1 MSKIRLHGSSS
12 GYTEIA
18 PVAASSNNTIT
29 LPSDGTLIS
38 HDGNGAVGVTSIT
51 VGTGVTIGDGRL
63 TASSGIVGLTST
75 GVPTSGII
83 QVVQVVKTDTSS
95 TTSFTSYTDI
105 GPSASIIASKAG
117 NKIMVEFMLNIGCTD
132 GRHIAFR
139 LEKDGSALS
148 GAQGDA
154 AGSNRKQGCFHMYQ
168 DDQNGQHDQHNYV
181 LKYIDTAADTSAHS
195 YNIACIDWGGQGT
208 TQITCNRS
216 KGDSDSSYE
225 SRTFSTCTLT
235 ELAP

>member
-18 PVAASSNNTIT
+18 PVAASSNNTVT

-63 TASSGIVGLTST
+63 TASNGIVGLTST

-105 GPSASIIASKAG
+105 GPSASIIASKTG
-117 NKIMVEFMLNIGCTD
+117 NKIMVEFMLNIGCDD

-168 DDQNGQHDQHNYV
+168 DDQNGKHDQHNFV
-181 LKYIDTAADTSAHS
+181 LKYLDTAADTNAHS

-216 KGDSDSSYE
+216 ENDTDNPYE
-225 SRTFSTCTLT
+225 SRTISTVTLT